1 VKTLFLFFVIGCV
14 MYFAPSLIAFARD
27 KSNKVAI
34 LALNTL
40 LGWSMIGWVVS
51 LVWALSAEP
60 QRVLVQQTFE
70 GYQPFPPQGYQ
81 PHAPPRYAPQ
91 EQPTYIAPPYH
102 PPDEI

>member
-1 VKTLFLFFVIGCV
+1 MKTLFLFFVIGCV

-40 LGWSMIGWVVS
+40 LGWSLIGWVVS

-60 QRVLVQQTFE
+60 QRVLVQQTFQ
-70 GYQPFPPQGYQ
+70 GYQPYPPQGYTPQ
-81 PHAPPRYAPQ
+81 QTYMPP
-91 EQPTYIAPPYH
+91 PTR
-102 PPDEI
+102 PPDET

>member
-14 MYFAPSLIAFARD
+14 MYFAPSLIAFTRD
-27 KSNKVAI
+27 RSNKVAI

-40 LGWSMIGWVVS
+40 LGWSLIGWVVS

-60 QRVLVQQTFE
+60 QRVLVQQTF
-70 GYQPFPPQGYQ
+70 QGYQ
-81 PHAPPRYAPQ
+81 PYPGTMPQQTYIPPPPR
-91 EQPTYIAPPYH
+91 